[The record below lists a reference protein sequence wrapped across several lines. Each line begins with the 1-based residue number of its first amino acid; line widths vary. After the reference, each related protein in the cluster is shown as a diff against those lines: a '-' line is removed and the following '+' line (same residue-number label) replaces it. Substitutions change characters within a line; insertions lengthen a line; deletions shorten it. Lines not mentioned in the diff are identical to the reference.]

1 MIKKFKLIENLNELK
16 KMIKKFKLIE
26 NLMKK

>member
-16 KMIKKFKLIE
+16 KMIKKIKLIE
-26 NLMKK
+26 NLMK